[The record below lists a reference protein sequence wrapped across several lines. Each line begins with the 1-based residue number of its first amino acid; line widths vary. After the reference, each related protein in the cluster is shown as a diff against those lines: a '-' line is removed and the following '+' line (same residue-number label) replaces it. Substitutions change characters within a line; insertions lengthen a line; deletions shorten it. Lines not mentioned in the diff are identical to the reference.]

1 LIALPGKSQRPLA
14 QGGNSLGSAKVLPIL
29 VLAGLMSASGTRRIH
44 EFQEFGCC
52 RLCWKN
58 THPSNAH
65 VRLHIER
72 INTARAVLVG
82 PRSSWTEKR
91 INSFQSLGARRGG
104 KDADARLGDPSE
116 NQMLLGLKLHL
127 LVTDILLI
135 RDLQHSRHAND
146 QDGCPGFRRSR
157 DWLTVWLVATDSRAR
172 LILDCT
178 MLVDY
183 WVGVVGL
190 TFSQINSCGG
200 LAVSSLSVLVR
211 SPFAGGP
218 MLFLKDV
225 QTHSTVLDC
234 LLEESY

>member
-1 LIALPGKSQRPLA
+1 MNSKSLDAAAFAGKIPTPPMHMSVCTSRGSRRLEQFWLAPEIAGRR
-14 QGGNSLGSAKVLPIL
+14 N
-29 VLAGLMSASGTRRIH
+29 AST
-44 EFQEFGCC
+44 
-52 RLCWKN
+52 
-58 THPSNAH
+58 P
-65 VRLHIER
+65 
-72 INTARAVLVG
+72 
-82 PRSSWTEKR
+82 
-91 INSFQSLGARRGG
+91 FQSLGARRGG

-127 LVTDILLI
+127 LVTDILPI

-183 WVGVVGL
+183 WEGVVGL
-190 TFSQINSCGG
+190 TFSQINSCAG

-211 SPFAGGP
+211 SPFVGGP